1 MYTVPPFHLTFVLQI
16 LHNIIR
22 KAAADALI
30 NYFRHGIQPEDV
42 PSVEVTFVLD
52 NDKTKDEGT
61 SC

>member
-1 MYTVPPFHLTFVLQI
+1 VLQI

-42 PSVEVTFVLD
+42 PSVEVTSVLD
-52 NDKTKDEGT
+52 NEKTKEEGT
-61 SC
+61 SS